1 MFLIRLNPEEKVA
14 FLELAHHIARSDK
27 DFSNLQKEIING
39 YCVEMQISDIKYN
52 DKDFNLETTLSKV
65 NSSQSQK
72 IILLEVMALI
82 YSDGILHKE
91 EKKIL
96 NTMIERFELNNAI
109 VDVYKQWSKSILALT
124 TQGEALLHI

>member
-1 MFLIRLNPEEKVA
+1 MFLNRLNQEEKVA
-14 FLELAHHIARSDK
+14 FLELAHHIARSDN

-39 YCVEMQISDIKYN
+39 YCAEMQISDIEYN

-82 YSDGILHKE
+82 YSDDILHE
-91 EKKIL
+91 EEQKIL
-96 NTMIERFELNNAI
+96 NTMIEKFELSHAI
-109 VDVYKQWSKSILALT
+109 ADVYTQWSKSILALT
-124 TQGEALLHI
+124 IQGEALLHL